1 MIFKDAVYI
10 GIDPPSGLT
19 AIPYAALDNEL
30 NVIAVNKGELSE
42 VAAFVGGQ
50 KSAFVGI
57 NAPRR
62 PNKGLMKKDKVRDAL
77 NPRPRPGRWVSFR
90 VAEYQLF
97 QLNIRTPKTPSKVR
111 DCPGWMRNGFTLY
124 KRLAEFGF
132 QDYPADDNKCQT
144 LEVYPHAVCTV
155 LLKKIPFLKKTLE
168 GRLQR
173 QLLLHSLSVDV
184 PDPMRI
190 FEEVT
195 RYKIMQGTLPL
206 DDLYSVEELEALIA
220 AYTAWKAA
228 TAPDEITR
236 LGDPKEGEVVI
247 PSRDLKPKYY

>member
-1 MIFKDAVYI
+1 MLFKNTVFI

-19 AIPYAALDNEL
+19 AITYAALDKEL
-30 NVIAVNKGELSE
+30 NVIAVNKGDLSE

-62 PNKGLMKKDKVRDAL
+62 PNQGLMKKDKIRDAL
-77 NPRPRPGRWVSFR
+77 SPQPKPGRWISFR
-90 VAEYQLF
+90 VAEYLLF
-97 QLNIRTPKTPSKVR
+97 QKNIRVPKTPSKVGS
-111 DCPGWMRNGFTLY
+111 CPGWMRNGFTLY
-124 KRLAEFGF
+124 KRLEEFGF
-132 QDYPADDNKCQT
+132 QDYPAEEHDQQM
-144 LEVYPHAVCTV
+144 LEIYPHAVWTV

-190 FEEVT
+190 FEEIT
-195 RYKIMQGTLPL
+195 RYKIMQGQLPV
-206 DDLYSVEELEALIA
+206 DDLYSVVELEALIA

-236 LGDPKEGEVVI
+236 LGDPKEGEVII